1 MRIIKDKVA
10 LVTGAGSGLGRAI
23 ALRLA
28 REGARLHLV
37 DVNSAAVNE
46 TAALIQG
53 ASQKPA
59 PSKVAVT
66 VCDLSDLTSIDTL
79 VHDVHAHWGGV
90 DILVNNAGIGWY
102 GPTNRMTDD
111 EWDRLLTINLL
122 APIRL
127 TRRLIKKMLAR
138 PEAHIVNM
146 ASICGWVCG
155 GRFNAYHVSKFGLVG
170 FSEALRAEF
179 NRHGLGVTAL
189 CPGPVMTDLYKNS
202 ACGYADR
209 ETPQPPPWA
218 CTTPER
224 VAEKTIR
231 AIYRN
236 HAVSLV
242 GAAAYVLYYCK
253 RFAPG
258 IFYAMHSIGR
268 ARNLKNKFK
277 KYREGAA
284 PAEPATVSNRAA

>member
-1 MRIIKDKVA
+1 MRTIREKVA

-23 ALRLA
+23 AVRLA
-28 REGARLHLV
+28 REGSHLHLA
-37 DVNSAAVNE
+37 DVNAAAANE
-46 TAALIQG
+46 TAAQIRSLG
-53 ASQKPA
+53 GKT
-59 PSKVAVT
+59 AVS
-66 VCDLSDLTSIDTL
+66 VCDLSNLAAIDAL
-79 VHDVHAHWGGV
+79 VADVHAQWGGL

-102 GPTNRMTDD
+102 GPTQRMTDE

-127 TRRLIKKMLAR
+127 TRRLLKTLLAR
-138 PEAHIVNM
+138 PESHVVNM

-179 NRHGLGVTAL
+179 NRHGLGVTAM
-189 CPGPVMTDLYKNS
+189 CPGPVLTDLYKNS
-202 ACGYADR
+202 GCAYADR
-209 ETPQPPPWA
+209 ETPSPPAWA

-224 VAEKTIR
+224 VAEKTVR

-236 HAVSLV
+236 QALSLV
-242 GAAAYVLYYCK
+242 GVAAYVLYYAK

-258 IFYAMHSIGR
+258 IFYAMHGIGR
-268 ARNLKNKFK
+268 AKNLRNKLKKTVAMAAM
-277 KYREGAA
+277 REAA
-284 PAEPATVSNRAA
+284 EQHNRAA